1 LTIYYKCDIIYLVSD
16 VKEGDSLANTDTLN
30 EIRKNIQEYVGQ
42 QVTLKANKGRKRTM
56 IREGILENT
65 YPSIFVVKIN
75 GDYNSVRRVSYSYS
89 DILTE
94 TVEITLRENNQQI
107 KVS

>member
-1 LTIYYKCDIIYLVSD
+1 M
-16 VKEGDSLANTDTLN
+16 KEGDGLADRNTLN
-30 EIRKNIQEYVGQ
+30 EIRKNIEGYVGQ

-94 TVEITLRENNQQI
+94 TVEITISENNHQI

>member
-1 LTIYYKCDIIYLVSD
+1 MASKTPLDGTNQLQ
-16 VKEGDSLANTDTLN
+16 
-30 EIRKNIQEYVGQ
+30 EIRENIQEYVGQ
-42 QVTLKANKGRKRTM
+42 KIVLKANKGRKRTT

-65 YPSIFVVKIN
+65 YPSIFIVRID
-75 GDYNSVRRVSYSYS
+75 GQFEDHVRRVSYSYS

-94 TVEITLRENNQQI
+94 TVEITVPSDNTSI